1 MKKEEVELI
10 IIGVNLANE
19 QALNMKIYKDGT
31 VCRSGCGG
39 LPSFAISGM
48 TIQGK
53 NDFFGQLIPLIDP
66 QIIENPINYE
76 EENIK
81 TPLEYF
87 MAFYGASSNGET
99 GEQAEWTKTSG
110 VRFLLDNETQF
121 RHPLL
126 GFLDAFVVKAAD
138 VTNSWFFDIVMTAV
152 YNLKPVD
159 LEKTFVTVPKTEE
172 ERQEALSRYVNQITA
187 NAERGWDIVKIGNE
201 RQFKTKD
208 GIELRAA
215 VEDKSGVISINFYE
229 FFDTNN
235 LDSLT
240 KRLSEIEANGNMATP
255 QSDFPPLTD
264 KKSGKKWWEFW
275 K

>member
-53 NDFFGQLIPLIDP
+53 NDFWGQLISLIDP

-87 MAFYGASSNGET
+87 IAFYAASSNGET
-99 GEQAEWTKTSG
+99 GEQAQWTKTSG

-126 GFLDAFVVKAAD
+126 GFLDAFVVKAAG

-152 YNLKPVD
+152 YNLKPVNM
-159 LEKTFVTVPKTEE
+159 EHTFVTVPKTEE
-172 ERQEALSRYVNQITA
+172 ERQEALSRYVSQITA
-187 NAERGWDIVKIGNE
+187 NSGWDIVKIGNE

-208 GIELRAA
+208 GVELRAA
-215 VEDKSGVISINFYE
+215 VENKSGVVSINFYE
-229 FFDTNN
+229 SFDVNN
-235 LDSLT
+235 PDALT
-240 KRLSEIEANGNMATP
+240 KKLSEIEVGVNTITP
-255 QSDFPPLTD
+255 QSDFPPLIEKD
-264 KKSGKKWWEFW
+264 SGKKWWEFW